1 MRIDD
6 TRHTGDTVTTIEA
19 VRERTIAVKNEDLTV
34 KGMIASAR
42 NNIDATTLAQDK
54 DTIEEASAS
63 QTASQGG
70 ILAKVNVMQMKADAY
85 GRTGRTSLSNL
96 HISVATLRDL
106 RSQKKG
112 HEGHIDEEQLRD
124 DVQAMLRRHDVANG
138 K

>member
-6 TRHTGDTVTTIEA
+6 TRHTGDTVATIEA
-19 VRERTIAVKNEDLTV
+19 VRERTIAVKDEDLTL

-42 NNIDATTLAQDK
+42 NNIDATNLAQDK

-70 ILAKVNVMQMKADAY
+70 IFAKVNVVQIKAEAY
-85 GRTGRTSLSNL
+85 GYTGRVSLSGLHVAAVTLSNL
-96 HISVATLRDL
+96 QRQ
-106 RSQKKG
+106 QKG
-112 HEGHIDEEQLRD
+112 YEGHIDEEQLSY
-124 DVQAMLRRHDVANG
+124 DVETMLRRHDVVNG

>member
-1 MRIDD
+1 
-6 TRHTGDTVTTIEA
+6 
-19 VRERTIAVKNEDLTV
+19 
-34 KGMIASAR
+34 MIASAR

>member
-1 MRIDD
+1 M
-6 TRHTGDTVTTIEA
+6 
-19 VRERTIAVKNEDLTV
+19 RERTIAVKNEDLTV

-70 ILAKVNVMQMKADAY
+70 ILAKVNVMQTKADDY
-85 GRTGRTSLSNL
+85 GRTGRASLSNL

-138 K
+138 KLSKLEQAYREVETEVR